1 MVHDSGSSKKNI
13 NIEQMIIS
21 GKINSQGVLIGSMTS
36 GSAQPHHISLKNVTI
51 KNGATVGNEDK
62 PSGIIGECF
71 GGGKLHDFSMD
82 AIKVEEGATI
92 KGTYWGII
100 GSNQD
105 EIYNFTLTG
114 IDFSKIPLG
123 DNIGIIGENGG
134 NINTSSGQSIT
145 VSDYLTFGYGFVVQ
159 NDSNANI
166 NNVTIGD
173 ATIAKSGFCKLNNG
187 TIENCTVKTNSNN
200 HITTVTENGFVESN
214 KYIIKNCTVE
224 RASVNLNGFVGTN
237 ESNGKIQYCN
247 VVNLVI
253 GQNGFVGT
261 NNGTI
266 DSGCIVKDT
275 DVFSGSGFAG
285 INNGT
290 IGNADWDSSEPKIVS
305 LVNVK
310 IIGNKTDVAGF
321 VTVNNRTIQHIDL
334 KNIVTDKVGFV
345 YTNKSLIS
353 KCRIINAWISETGFV
368 RSNESNGQINYCQ
381 IYGDSN
387 VLKES
392 NSRIKDMDTAIFDET
407 KQTSDIYGFV
417 QIGKGLNKSGNQY
430 SYTDD
435 ASGFARNNDGSIT
448 YSSVTAELYGKTN
461 ASGFVFHQNMT
472 VSNCYANTII
482 ESNGDGYGFC
492 FDMKNGSNISLTNCF
507 SVGKIHAT
515 MQNTMTK
522 EPEVRGSSG
531 FIGSFS
537 GNAIAQNC
545 YSAVWE
551 INAPEFYNF
560 VRNPGNMSG
569 CRYLAFSGAKDS
581 DVDYQNNL
589 ISGLSRC
596 SSAQLQKYSWEA
608 SISTSQYG
616 QYFSWTN
623 QDASNAAYPYSMQ
636 KDWAYDFTFFGDWW
650 EDGTITTHKTGTI
663 VKAASASNS
672 LLSSRA
678 MNNSTIAET
687 FAITDEDNN
696 SSKRQ
701 MSNDASLESVESEDE
716 TILETQNSPAGITK
730 APQKTVTNKVRVRMA
745 S

>member
-1 MVHDSGSSKKNI
+1 
-13 NIEQMIIS
+13 
-21 GKINSQGVLIGSMTS
+21 
-36 GSAQPHHISLKNVTI
+36 
-51 KNGATVGNEDK
+51 
-62 PSGIIGECF
+62 
-71 GGGKLHDFSMD
+71 
-82 AIKVEEGATI
+82 
-92 KGTYWGII
+92 
-100 GSNQD
+100 
-105 EIYNFTLTG
+105 
-114 IDFSKIPLG
+114 
-123 DNIGIIGENGG
+123 
-134 NINTSSGQSIT
+134 
-145 VSDYLTFGYGFVVQ
+145 
-159 NDSNANI
+159 
-166 NNVTIGD
+166 
-173 ATIAKSGFCKLNNG
+173 
-187 TIENCTVKTNSNN
+187 
-200 HITTVTENGFVESN
+200 
-214 KYIIKNCTVE
+214 
-224 RASVNLNGFVGTN
+224 
-237 ESNGKIQYCN
+237 
-247 VVNLVI
+247 
-253 GQNGFVGT
+253 
-261 NNGTI
+261 
-266 DSGCIVKDT
+266 
-275 DVFSGSGFAG
+275 
-285 INNGT
+285 
-290 IGNADWDSSEPKIVS
+290 
-305 LVNVK
+305 
-310 IIGNKTDVAGF
+310 
-321 VTVNNRTIQHIDL
+321 
-334 KNIVTDKVGFV
+334 
-345 YTNKSLIS
+345 
-353 KCRIINAWISETGFV
+353 
-368 RSNESNGQINYCQ
+368 
-381 IYGDSN
+381 
-387 VLKES
+387 
-392 NSRIKDMDTAIFDET
+392 
-407 KQTSDIYGFV
+407 
-417 QIGKGLNKSGNQY
+417 
-430 SYTDD
+430 
-435 ASGFARNNDGSIT
+435 
-448 YSSVTAELYGKTN
+448 
-461 ASGFVFHQNMT
+461 MT

-551 INAPEFYNF
+551 INALEFYNF

-581 DVDYQNNL
+581 DVDYQNNR

-596 SSAQLQKYSWEA
+596 SSAQLQKNSWEA

-636 KDWAYDFTFFGDWW
+636 RDWEYDFTFFGDWW